1 MIWIL
6 LVCSLVM
13 LWIDRRA
20 INSFDISVA
29 ARRRWLAALWL
40 TDVLPF
46 LVMAFALLLR
56 DNPTWLSVM
65 MLWAVWAYVV
75 LSIAR
80 FPTMA
85 AVAFFRRNWVRVMGA
100 AVSVLAVVIFVYGM
114 AVTRTDYE
122 VRRVVIESEK
132 VPKSFDGYK
141 IVQISDMHVGN
152 MVCQQQ
158 ELNEIISIC
167 NGLEADAIAF
177 TGDLVDIRYS
187 ELSDDVLEHLARLK
201 ARDGIYSVTGNHDIG
216 VYVKDS
222 ISLPPAVS
230 VQKVIEAQRKIGWR
244 VLEDETI
251 HLRRGE
257 DSISLTGISF
267 SPVLQEFRHSAK
279 IPDVAIEKAYDGMA
293 EGGFNVTLVHIP
305 QLWDV
310 IVSKQLAD
318 LTLSGHVH
326 AMQMKLP
333 IGKRGIS
340 PSRVKYRRWS
350 GLYEQNGR
358 WLYINDGV
366 GYVLYPMRIGARPEI
381 TLFELRRR

>member
-40 TDVLPF
+40 TDILPF

-56 DNPTWLSVM
+56 DNPTWLSVT

-132 VPKSFDGYK
+132 VPESFDGYK

-152 MVCQQQ
+152 MVCQQR

-187 ELSDDVLEHLARLK
+187 ELSDDVLERLARLK

-230 VQKVIEAQRKIGWR
+230 VQKVIEVQRKIGWR

-251 HLRRGE
+251 HLRRGK

-350 GLYEQNGR
+350 GLYEEGGR

>member
-20 INSFDISVA
+20 MNSFDISVA

-46 LVMAFALLLR
+46 LVMAFALLLH

-85 AVAFFRRNWVRVMGA
+85 TVAFFRRNWVRVMGA

-132 VPKSFDGYK
+132 VPGSFDGYK

-187 ELSDDVLEHLARLK
+187 ELTDEVLERLARLK

-230 VQKVIEAQRKIGWR
+230 IQKVIEAQRKIGWR

-279 IPDVAIEKAYDGMA
+279 IPDVAIEKAYDGKA
-293 EGGFNVTLVHIP
+293 EGGFNITLVHIP

-350 GLYEQNGR
+350 GLYEQSGR
-358 WLYINDGV
+358 LLYINDGV

>member
-20 INSFDISVA
+20 MNSFDISVA
-29 ARRRWLAALWL
+29 ARRRWLAVLWL

-56 DNPTWLSVM
+56 DNPTWLSVA

-85 AVAFFRRNWVRVMGA
+85 AVAFFRKNWVRVMGA
-100 AVSVLAVVIFVYGM
+100 AVSVLAEVIFVYGM

-132 VPKSFDGYK
+132 VPESFDGYK

-158 ELNEIISIC
+158 ELNEIIGIC

-251 HLRRGE
+251 HLRRGD

-279 IPDVAIEKAYDGMA
+279 IPDVAIEKAYDGKA
-293 EGGFNVTLVHIP
+293 EDSFNVTFVHIP

-310 IVSKQLAD
+310 IASKQLAD

-350 GLYEQNGR
+350 GLYEKDGQ

>member
-20 INSFDISVA
+20 MNSFDISVA

-56 DNPTWLSVM
+56 DNPTWLSVT

-85 AVAFFRRNWVRVMGA
+85 AMVFFRRNWVRVMGA
-100 AVSVLAVVIFVYGM
+100 AVSAVAVVIFVYGM

-132 VPKSFDGYK
+132 VPESFDGYK

-158 ELNEIISIC
+158 ELNEIINIC

-187 ELSDDVLEHLARLK
+187 ELSDDVLERLARLK

-279 IPDVAIEKAYDGMA
+279 IPDVAIEKAYEGKA
-293 EGGFNVTLVHIP
+293 EGSFNVTLVHIP

-333 IGKRGIS
+333 VGKRGIS

-358 WLYINDGV
+358 LLYINDGV

-381 TLFELRRR
+381 TLFELKRG

>member
-20 INSFDISVA
+20 MNSFDISVA

-85 AVAFFRRNWVRVMGA
+85 AVAFFRRNWVRVTGV

-132 VPKSFDGYK
+132 VPESFDGYK

-251 HLRRGE
+251 YLRRGE

-279 IPDVAIEKAYDGMA
+279 IPDVAIDKAYDGKA

>member
-20 INSFDISVA
+20 MNSFDISVA

-100 AVSVLAVVIFVYGM
+100 AVSAVAVVIFVYGM

-122 VRRVVIESEK
+122 VRRVVIKSEK
-132 VPKSFDGYK
+132 VPESFDGYK

-279 IPDVAIEKAYDGMA
+279 IPNVAIEKAYDGKA
-293 EGGFNVTLVHIP
+293 EGSFNVTLVHIP

-350 GLYEQNGR
+350 GLYEQSGR

>member
-1 MIWIL
+1 M
-6 LVCSLVM
+6 CSLVM

-20 INSFDISVA
+20 MNSFDISVA

-56 DNPTWLSVM
+56 DNPTWLSVA

-85 AVAFFRRNWVRVMGA
+85 AVVFFRRNWVRVMGA

-132 VPKSFDGYK
+132 VPESFDGYK

-222 ISLPPAVS
+222 ISLPPVVS
-230 VQKVIEAQRKIGWR
+230 VQKVIEAQRKIGWQ

-326 AMQMKLP
+326 ATQMKLP

-350 GLYEQNGR
+350 GLYEEDGR

>member
-13 LWIDRRA
+13 LCIDRRA
-20 INSFDISVA
+20 MNSFDISVA
-29 ARRRWLAALWL
+29 ARRRWLAVLWL

-56 DNPTWLSVM
+56 DNPTWLSVA

-85 AVAFFRRNWVRVMGA
+85 AMVFFRRNWVRVMGA

-132 VPKSFDGYK
+132 VPESFDGYK

-279 IPDVAIEKAYDGMA
+279 IPDVAIEKAYDGKA

-358 WLYINDGV
+358 LLYINDGV

>member
-1 MIWIL
+1 M
-6 LVCSLVM
+6 CSLVM

-20 INSFDISVA
+20 MNSFDISVA

-56 DNPTWLSVM
+56 DNPTWLSVT

-132 VPKSFDGYK
+132 VPESFDGYK

-158 ELNEIISIC
+158 ELNEIINIC
-167 NGLEADAIAF
+167 NGLEVDAIAF

-187 ELSDDVLEHLARLK
+187 ELSDDVLERLARLK

-230 VQKVIEAQRKIGWR
+230 IQKVIEAQRKIGWR

-251 HLRRGE
+251 HLRCGE

-279 IPDVAIEKAYDGMA
+279 IPEVAIEKAYDGKA

-381 TLFELRRR
+381 TLFELKRG

>member
-132 VPKSFDGYK
+132 VPESFDGYK

-152 MVCQQQ
+152 MVCQQR

-167 NGLEADAIAF
+167 NGLDADAIAF

-187 ELSDDVLEHLARLK
+187 ELTDDVLERLARLK

-279 IPDVAIEKAYDGMA
+279 IPDVAIEKAYDGKA

-350 GLYEQNGR
+350 GLYEQSGR

>member
-20 INSFDISVA
+20 MNSFDISVA

-56 DNPTWLSVM
+56 DNPTWLSVA

-85 AVAFFRRNWVRVMGA
+85 AVVFFRRNWVRVMGA

-132 VPKSFDGYK
+132 VPESFDGYK

-222 ISLPPAVS
+222 ISLPPVVS
-230 VQKVIEAQRKIGWR
+230 VQKVIEAQRKIGWQ

-326 AMQMKLP
+326 ATQMKLP

-350 GLYEQNGR
+350 GLYEEDGR

>member
-20 INSFDISVA
+20 MNSFDISVA

-122 VRRVVIESEK
+122 VQRVVIESEK
-132 VPKSFDGYK
+132 VPESFNGYK

-152 MVCQQQ
+152 MVCQQR

-167 NGLEADAIAF
+167 NGLDADAIAF

-187 ELSDDVLEHLARLK
+187 ELTDDVLERLARLK
-201 ARDGIYSVTGNHDIG
+201 ARDGIYSVTGNHDVG

-279 IPDVAIEKAYDGMA
+279 IPDVAIEKAYDGKA

-358 WLYINDGV
+358 LLYINDGV

>member
-20 INSFDISVA
+20 MNSFDISVA

-85 AVAFFRRNWVRVMGA
+85 AVVFFRRNWVRVMGA

-114 AVTRTDYE
+114 AVTRTNYE

-132 VPKSFDGYK
+132 VPESFDGYR

-187 ELSDDVLEHLARLK
+187 ELSDDVLERLARLK

-293 EGGFNVTLVHIP
+293 EGGFNVTLAHIP

-350 GLYEQNGR
+350 GLYEKDGQ

-381 TLFELRRR
+381 TLFELKRR

>member
-13 LWIDRRA
+13 LCIDRRA
-20 INSFDISVA
+20 MNSFDISVA
-29 ARRRWLAALWL
+29 ARRRWLAVLWL

-56 DNPTWLSVM
+56 DNPTWLSVT

-85 AVAFFRRNWVRVMGA
+85 AMVFFRRNWVRVMGA

-132 VPKSFDGYK
+132 VPESFDGYR

-187 ELSDDVLEHLARLK
+187 ELSDDV
-201 ARDGIYSVTGNHDIG
+201 
-216 VYVKDS
+216 
-222 ISLPPAVS
+222 
-230 VQKVIEAQRKIGWR
+230 
-244 VLEDETI
+244 
-251 HLRRGE
+251 
-257 DSISLTGISF
+257 
-267 SPVLQEFRHSAK
+267 
-279 IPDVAIEKAYDGMA
+279 
-293 EGGFNVTLVHIP
+293 
-305 QLWDV
+305 
-310 IVSKQLAD
+310 
-318 LTLSGHVH
+318 
-326 AMQMKLP
+326 
-333 IGKRGIS
+333 
-340 PSRVKYRRWS
+340 
-350 GLYEQNGR
+350 
-358 WLYINDGV
+358 
-366 GYVLYPMRIGARPEI
+366 
-381 TLFELRRR
+381 

>member
-20 INSFDISVA
+20 MNSFDISVA

-100 AVSVLAVVIFVYGM
+100 AVSAVAVVIFVYGM

-122 VRRVVIESEK
+122 VRKVVIESEK
-132 VPKSFDGYK
+132 VPESFDGYK

-152 MVCQQQ
+152 MVCQQR

-222 ISLPPAVS
+222 ISLPLAVS

-279 IPDVAIEKAYDGMA
+279 IPDVAIEKAYDGKA

>member
-20 INSFDISVA
+20 MNSFDISVV

-46 LVMAFALLLR
+46 LVMAFALCLR
-56 DNPTWLSVM
+56 DNPTWLSVT

-100 AVSVLAVVIFVYGM
+100 AVSAVAVVIFVYGM

-132 VPKSFDGYK
+132 VPESFDGYK

-251 HLRRGE
+251 HLRRGD

-279 IPDVAIEKAYDGMA
+279 IPDVAIEKAYDGKA

-310 IVSKQLAD
+310 VVSKQLAD

-350 GLYEQNGR
+350 GLYEEDGR

-381 TLFELRRR
+381 TLFELRRK

>member
-20 INSFDISVA
+20 MNSFDISVA

-56 DNPTWLSVM
+56 DNPTWLSVT

-132 VPKSFDGYK
+132 VPESFDGYK

-158 ELNEIISIC
+158 ELNEIINIC

-251 HLRRGE
+251 YLRRGD

-293 EGGFNVTLVHIP
+293 EGGFNVTLAHIP

-350 GLYEQNGR
+350 GLYEKDGQ

-381 TLFELRRR
+381 TLFELKRR

>member
-20 INSFDISVA
+20 MNSFDISVA

-56 DNPTWLSVM
+56 DNPTWLSVT

-132 VPKSFDGYK
+132 VPESFDGYK

-230 VQKVIEAQRKIGWR
+230 IQKVIEAQRKIGWR

-251 HLRRGE
+251 HLRCGE

-279 IPDVAIEKAYDGMA
+279 IPEVAIEKAYDGKA

-381 TLFELRRR
+381 TLFELKRG

>member
-1 MIWIL
+1 M
-6 LVCSLVM
+6 
-13 LWIDRRA
+13 
-20 INSFDISVA
+20 NSFDISVA
-29 ARRRWLAALWL
+29 ARRRWLAVLWL

-56 DNPTWLSVM
+56 DNPTWLSVA

-85 AVAFFRRNWVRVMGA
+85 AMVFFRRNWVRVMGA

-132 VPKSFDGYK
+132 VPESFDGYK

-279 IPDVAIEKAYDGMA
+279 IPDVAIEKAYDGKA

-358 WLYINDGV
+358 LLYINDGV

>member
-85 AVAFFRRNWVRVMGA
+85 AVVFFRRNWVRVMGA

-122 VRRVVIESEK
+122 VQRVVIESEK
-132 VPKSFDGYK
+132 VPESFNGYK

-152 MVCQQQ
+152 MVCQQR

-167 NGLEADAIAF
+167 NGLDADAIAF

-187 ELSDDVLEHLARLK
+187 ELTDDVLERLARLK
-201 ARDGIYSVTGNHDIG
+201 ARDGIYSVTGNHDVG

-279 IPDVAIEKAYDGMA
+279 IPDVAIEKAYDGKA

-350 GLYEQNGR
+350 GLYEQSGR

>member
-20 INSFDISVA
+20 MNSFDISVA

-56 DNPTWLSVM
+56 DNPTWLSVA

-85 AVAFFRRNWVRVMGA
+85 AVVFFRRNWVRVMGA

-132 VPKSFDGYK
+132 VPESFDGYK

-222 ISLPPAVS
+222 ISLPPVVS
-230 VQKVIEAQRKIGWR
+230 VQKVIEAQRKIGWQ

-279 IPDVAIEKAYDGMA
+279 IPDVAIEKAYDGKA

-326 AMQMKLP
+326 ATQMKLP

-350 GLYEQNGR
+350 GLYEEDGR

>member
-20 INSFDISVA
+20 MNSFDISVA

-46 LVMAFALLLR
+46 LVMAFALLLH

-85 AVAFFRRNWVRVMGA
+85 TVAFFRRNWVRVMGA

-132 VPKSFDGYK
+132 VPGSFDGYK

-187 ELSDDVLEHLARLK
+187 ELSDDVLERLAMLK

-230 VQKVIEAQRKIGWR
+230 IQKVIEAQRKIGWR

-279 IPDVAIEKAYDGMA
+279 IPDVAIEKAYDGKA
-293 EGGFNVTLVHIP
+293 EGGFNITLVHIP

-350 GLYEQNGR
+350 GLYEEGGR

>member
-20 INSFDISVA
+20 MNSFDISVA

-40 TDVLPF
+40 TDILPF

-56 DNPTWLSVM
+56 DNPTWLSVT

-85 AVAFFRRNWVRVMGA
+85 AMAFFRKNWVRVMGA

-132 VPKSFDGYK
+132 VPESFDGYK

-152 MVCQQQ
+152 MVCQQR
-158 ELNEIISIC
+158 ELNKIISIC

-251 HLRRGE
+251 HLRRGD

-279 IPDVAIEKAYDGMA
+279 IPDVAIEKAYDGKA

>member
-20 INSFDISVA
+20 MNSFDISVA

-56 DNPTWLSVM
+56 DNPTWLSVT

-100 AVSVLAVVIFVYGM
+100 AVSAVAVVIFVYGM

-132 VPKSFDGYK
+132 VPESFDGYK

-152 MVCQQQ
+152 MVCQQR

-187 ELSDDVLEHLARLK
+187 ELSDDVLERLAMLK

-251 HLRRGE
+251 HLRRGD

-279 IPDVAIEKAYDGMA
+279 IPDVAIEKAYDGKA

-350 GLYEQNGR
+350 GLYEQSGR

>member
-6 LVCSLVM
+6 LACSLVM
-13 LWIDRRA
+13 LWVDRRVV
-20 INSFDISVA
+20 NSFDISSV
-29 ARRRWLAALWL
+29 ARRRWLAVLWL

-46 LVMAFALLLR
+46 LVMAFALFLR
-56 DNPTWLSVM
+56 DNPTWLSVG

-80 FPTMA
+80 LPVMIA
-85 AVAFFRRNWVRVMGA
+85 MAFFGNIWVRVAGA
-100 AVSVLAVVIFVYGM
+100 IVSVLAVAIFVYGM

-122 VRRVVIESEK
+122 VRRVVIESGK
-132 VPKSFDGYK
+132 VPETFDGYK
-141 IVQISDMHVGN
+141 IVQISDLHVGN
-152 MVCQQQ
+152 MICQQQ

-167 NGLEADAIAF
+167 NGLEADAVAF
-177 TGDLVDIRYS
+177 TGDLVDIRCS
-187 ELSDDVLEHLARLK
+187 ELTDDVLERLAKLK
-201 ARDGIYSVTGNHDIG
+201 AHDGIYSVMGNHDIG
-216 VYVKDS
+216 VYIKDS

-230 VQKVIEAQRKIGWR
+230 AQRVIEAQRKMGWR

-251 HLRRGE
+251 HIRRGD
-257 DSISLTGISF
+257 DSIALTGISF
-267 SPVLQEFRHSAK
+267 TPELQEYRHSAN
-279 IPDVAIEKAYDGMA
+279 IPDVAIEGAYEGVA
-293 EGGFNVTLVHIP
+293 EGSFNITLVHIP

-310 IVSKQLAD
+310 IVDKQLAD

-326 AMQMKLP
+326 SMQMKLP

-340 PSRVKYRRWS
+340 PSRVKYKRWS
-350 GLYEQNGR
+350 GLYEEGGR

-381 TLFELRRR
+381 TLFELKRE

>member
-20 INSFDISVA
+20 MNSFDISVA

-100 AVSVLAVVIFVYGM
+100 AVSAVAVVIFVYGM

-132 VPKSFDGYK
+132 VPESFNGYK

-152 MVCQQQ
+152 MVCRQQ

-187 ELSDDVLEHLARLK
+187 ELSDNVLEHLARLK

-279 IPDVAIEKAYDGMA
+279 IPDVAIEKAYDGKA

-350 GLYEQNGR
+350 GLYEQSGR

>member
-85 AVAFFRRNWVRVMGA
+85 AMAFFRRNWVRVMGV
-100 AVSVLAVVIFVYGM
+100 AVSAVAVVIFVYGM
-114 AVTRTDYE
+114 VVTRTDYE

-132 VPKSFDGYK
+132 VPESFDGYR

-152 MVCQQQ
+152 MVCQQR

-279 IPDVAIEKAYDGMA
+279 IPDVAIGKAYDGKA
-293 EGGFNVTLVHIP
+293 EGSFNVTLVHIP

-350 GLYEQNGR
+350 GLYEQSGR

>member
-20 INSFDISVA
+20 MNSFDISVA

-122 VRRVVIESEK
+122 VQRVVIESEK
-132 VPKSFDGYK
+132 VPESFNGYK

-279 IPDVAIEKAYDGMA
+279 IPDVAIEKAYDGKA
-293 EGGFNVTLVHIP
+293 EGSFNVTLVHIP

-358 WLYINDGV
+358 LLYINDGV